1 MVIIK
6 QLKGYKNYLS
16 TINKMEQIVDGIK
29 NNNDKNEHI
38 WLLEHENVFTA
49 GSSSNINNP
58 EFINKTP
65 VITTNR
71 GGQMTYH
78 GPGQLVIYFMIN
90 IKIRKIG
97 LIEFINEIEE
107 LLIKTF
113 EKQGIKLY
121 QKKEKNRGLWIN
133 TNEGMKKVI
142 FIGLRYTRGI
152 IFHGI
157 SINFEPDLNKFRLI
171 NPCGLNALEISSF
184 KEQKLQFSYSDIIKE
199 IKNQIGLV
207 FPHSAT

>member
-6 QLKGYKNYLS
+6 QLKGYQNYLS

-29 NNNDKNEHI
+29 NNNDKNEYI

-49 GSSSNINNP
+49 GSSSNIKNL
-58 EFINKTP
+58 EFIKETP

-97 LIEFINEIEE
+97 LIEFINKIEMRSFFSKSARISTASSTSRVVIK
-107 LLIKTF
+107 LINLDL
-113 EKQGIKLY
+113 GIKL
-121 QKKEKNRGLWIN
+121 K
-133 TNEGMKKVI
+133 
-142 FIGLRYTRGI
+142 
-152 IFHGI
+152 
-157 SINFEPDLNKFRLI
+157 
-171 NPCGLNALEISSF
+171 ISS
-184 KEQKLQFSYSDIIKE
+184 LLSS
-199 IKNQIGLV
+199 LR
-207 FPHSAT
+207 

>member
-6 QLKGYKNYLS
+6 QLKGYQNYLS
-16 TINKMEQIVDGIK
+16 TINEMEQIVDGIK
-29 NNNDKNEHI
+29 NNNDKNEYI

-49 GSSSNINNP
+49 GSSSNIKNL
-58 EFINKTP
+58 EFIKETP

-97 LIEFINEIEE
+97 LIEFINKIEI

-121 QKKEKNRGLWIN
+121 QKREKNRGLWIN
-133 TNEGMKKVI
+133 TNVGMKKVI

-184 KEQKLQFSYSDIIKE
+184 KEQKLEFSYNDIIKE
-199 IKNQIGLV
+199 IKNQISLV

>member
-6 QLKGYKNYLS
+6 QLKGYQNYLS
-16 TINKMEQIVDGIK
+16 TINKMEQIVDRIK

-38 WLLEHENVFTA
+38 WLLEHENIFTA
-49 GSSSNINNP
+49 GSSSNREIP
-58 EFINKTP
+58 EFIKETP

-97 LIEFINEIEE
+97 LIEFINEIEI

-121 QKKEKNRGLWIN
+121 QKKEKNRGLWIK
-133 TNEGMKKVI
+133 TNQGMKKVI
-142 FIGLRYTRGI
+142 FIGLRYSGGV
-152 IFHGI
+152 IFHGV
-157 SINFEPDLNKFRLI
+157 SINFEPDLENFRLI
-171 NPCGLNALEISSF
+171 TPCGLSTLEISSF
-184 KEQKLQFSYSDIIKE
+184 EEQDENISYSNTVKE
-199 IKNQIGLV
+199 IKNQITLT
-207 FPHSAT
+207 FQNTLI